1 MLLAAAALAAG
12 AGAVAAAQEDAGPV
26 ALAGPPQ
33 LVLAPDLGAGRVAV
47 VVRTSRPLKARP
59 GGALDARVTLARRR
73 APLRRMRVLHNSPCY
88 AGYLRPRP
96 ALRVGRRQR
105 LTIVLEG
112 GVHRRSATLRA
123 LPRRER
129 RGAALAC

>member
-1 MLLAAAALAAG
+1 VLLAAAPLGAAG
-12 AGAVAAAQEDAGPV
+12 AQEDAGPV

-47 VVRTSRPLKARP
+47 VVRASRPLRARR
-59 GGALDARVTLARRR
+59 GGTPDGRVTLAGHR
-73 APLRRMRVLHNSPCY
+73 AWLRRMRVLHNSPCY
-88 AGYLRPRP
+88 AAYVRPRP

-112 GVHRRSATLRA
+112 DVDRRSATLRA